1 MKKTVDKVFQKNKS
15 AVVVTAYD
23 YPTAVILEAAEID
36 AVLVGDSLGN
46 VVLGYEST
54 LQVTMSDMLH
64 HVKAVA
70 RGVKRIPLIADMP
83 FMSYQVSMEEALKN
97 AGELMQAGA
106 SAVKLEGGKRIE
118 KTVEKLVES
127 GIPVMGHLGLTPQS
141 IYQLGGYRVQGKSEE
156 ERQKFL
162 DDAKRLEEAGVF
174 SIVVECIPSEL
185 TQKISDQSSV
195 PIIGIG
201 AGPHCEAQVI
211 VFHDILGLSAEGGN
225 YMFVKKYSNL
235 FENAVEALKNFKKD
249 VEEGKFPG
257 TEHSFFLSSEDD

>member
-15 AVVVTAYD
+15 ITVVTAYD
-23 YPTAVILEAAEID
+23 YPTAAALEAAEID
-36 AVLVGDSLGN
+36 AVLVGDSVGD
-46 VVLGYEST
+46 VVLGYENT

-70 RGVKRIPLIADMP
+70 RGIKRIPIIADMP
-83 FMSYQVSMEEALKN
+83 FMSYQASHEDALRN
-97 AGELMQAGA
+97 AGKMLQAGA
-106 SAVKLEGGKRIE
+106 NAVKLEGGQRIE

-156 ERQKFL
+156 DRQRIL
-162 DDAKRLEEAGVF
+162 EEAKKLEEAGVF

-185 TQKISDQSSV
+185 TEKISSQSSV

-201 AGPHCEAQVI
+201 AGPHCEGQVI
-211 VFHDILGLSAEGGN
+211 VFHDILGLNPEGGD
-225 YMFVKKYSNL
+225 YMFVKKYSAL
-235 FENAVEALKNFKKD
+235 FENAVEALQKFKKD
-249 VEEGKFPG
+249 VEDGKFPG